1 MTVLG
6 LAWLMVL
13 QIVLNSVFFT
23 FHKNSRIEEKE
34 LETGIR
40 GNNGKAQSFNKNN
53 AMSQTVKFL

>member
-1 MTVLG
+1 
-6 LAWLMVL
+6 MVDG
-13 QIVLNSVFFT
+13 IANCFEFCFFT

>member
-1 MTVLG
+1 
-6 LAWLMVL
+6 MVL
-13 QIVLNSVFFT
+13 QIVLNSVFLLFY
-23 FHKNSRIEEKE
+23 KNSRIEEKE